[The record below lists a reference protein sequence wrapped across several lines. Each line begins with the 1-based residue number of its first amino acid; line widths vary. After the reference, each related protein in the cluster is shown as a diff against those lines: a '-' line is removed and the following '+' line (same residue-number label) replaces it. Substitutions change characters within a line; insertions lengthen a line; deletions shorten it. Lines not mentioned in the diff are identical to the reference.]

1 MEPLV
6 RQPRAL
12 AELTDDTE
20 ITSPNDYSV
29 LMWNGSKWV
38 DAYPIWAVSGG
49 LGMNP
54 FTEITGNNK
63 LIQWTPLDSKFTD
76 SGKTVD
82 DFAPASHVGGNIHID
97 WTNAGNTDFLSTGTI
112 KTGGADA
119 ADVPLTLKAHT
130 SQSGNFCNFTDSAG
144 DISFKVNKHG
154 RPAPTIVMLN
164 SATYGLDHDGYLEVS
179 RQAMSATVGFTQITS
194 GCVTGFAIIFKISAI
209 AAAEETVTWAVSK
222 KEWGVAITELFHRDV
237 VVPNASPA
245 WTEFQDLVSF
255 NRGVYAFG
263 QGARIMVSVSHTGGA
278 NVKVTMGIA
287 SVEVLLDQGTE
298 LTTIS

>member
-12 AELTDDTE
+12 AELTTDVA
-20 ITSPNDYSV
+20 ITSATNNGVLIYNTGVGKWINDA
-29 LMWNGSKWV
+29 LLRL
-38 DAYPIWAVSGG
+38 PSGG
-49 LGMNP
+49 IGVDPTTEGYGNGNVPFYDLSNARLG
-54 FTEITGNNK
+54 
-63 LIQWTPLDSKFTD
+63 D
-76 SGKTVD
+76 SGFNKNNLINWQD
-82 DFAPASHVGGNIHID
+82 AANK
-97 WTNAGNTDFLSTGTI
+97 DFLSTGTI

-144 DISFKVNKHG
+144 DISFTVNKHG